1 MRPVSDELHLWCSV
15 PWTVMMHETS
25 NDHWFTFAFNYC
37 LAQTAHVCVCV
48 CVCVAV
54 WLCVCV
60 CVKVWERDPQSALTG
75 QRYFHPHLCIATQQ
89 QTTKSLLLPLLEQK
103 VKYDP
108 EPTFSRVQFPLT
120 PALVF
125 QDVQYKFI
133 NLPLADSLQRFKKA
147 CTKTKNFTKNPEW
160 IN

>member
-1 MRPVSDELHLWCSV
+1 MKHPTTTDLLLLLIILW
-15 PWTVMMHETS
+15 PK
-25 NDHWFTFAFNYC
+25 
-37 LAQTAHVCVCV
+37 QRICVCV
-48 CVCVAV
+48 CVCG
-54 WLCVCV
+54 CV

-120 PALVF
+120 AALIF
-125 QDVQYKFI
+125 QYVQYKFI
-133 NLPLADSLQRFKKA
+133 YLPLADSLQCFKKA
-147 CTKTKNFTKNPEW
+147 RTQTKDFTKSPE
-160 IN
+160 